1 MRTAED
7 EGVVITLHVVLA
19 VAAVM
24 FGIGLYGVLGQTNT
38 IMVIMGV
45 ELMLG
50 AAMLNAVGFLRFS
63 WPEAA
68 SGSFLVL
75 VIMTL
80 MAVEAAVGFALVVGV
95 FRNRRTAEVDDLTEL
110 RG

>member
-1 MRTAED
+1 MIGLE
-7 EGVVITLHVVLA
+7 VVLA
-19 VAAVM
+19 TGALLFCV
-24 FGIGLYGVLGQTNT
+24 GLYGVLSQTNA

-50 AAMLNAVGFLRFS
+50 ASMLNVVGFLRFA
-63 WPEAA
+63 WPAA
-68 SGSFLVL
+68 TSGSFFVL

-80 MAVEAAVGFALVVGV
+80 MAVEATVGFALVVSAW
-95 FRNRRTAEVDDLTEL
+95 RHRKTAELDDLTEL

>member
-1 MRTAED
+1 M
-7 EGVVITLHVVLA
+7 ISLPVVLA
-19 VAAVM
+19 AAAALFAV
-24 FGIGLYGVLGQTNT
+24 GLYGVLGQTNA

-50 AAMLNAVGFLRFS
+50 AAMLNVVGFLRYAHPDGS
-63 WPEAA
+63 

-75 VIMTL
+75 VLMTL
-80 MAVEAAVGFALVVGV
+80 MAVEATVGFALVVSA
-95 FRNRRTAEVDDLTEL
+95 FRHGRTAEIDDLTEL